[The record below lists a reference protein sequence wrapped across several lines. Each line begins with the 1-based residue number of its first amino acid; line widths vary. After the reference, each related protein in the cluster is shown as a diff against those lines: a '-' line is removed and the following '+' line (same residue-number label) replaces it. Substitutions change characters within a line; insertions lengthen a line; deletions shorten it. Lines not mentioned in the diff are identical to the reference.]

1 MSATDNKR
9 IAKNTLLLYCRMLI
23 SIPIGFYTS
32 RVILN
37 ALGVIDFGIYN
48 VVGGIV
54 GTLSVLN
61 GAMAGATQ
69 RWITIALGEGD
80 EANLKKVFSVGL
92 TAQLIIGLLIFFVI
106 ETIGLWYLYEHAVIP
121 EERMNAAFF
130 VFQVSAVTMFLTILN
145 VPFNG
150 AIIAHEEM
158 GAFAFFSI
166 VEVIM
171 KLVICLVL
179 SYTLADKLIL
189 YSVLLFASYL
199 LNFSAIQLYCKKHF
213 VEAKIRLGWDKK
225 MYKEM
230 WTLAFWTIS
239 GNMAYVGYTQGVTL
253 LVNMFFGPAMN
264 AAVGVA
270 SQAANIINH
279 FSMNFQIALKPQ
291 IMKNYAQQNYKDMHV
306 LIYRSAKYSYFLML
320 IFTVP
325 LFYEAPYLLK
335 LWLGNV
341 PVHSVEFMRIGLFI
355 TMIMAVK
362 NPLETAAMANGNLKK
377 YQLIVNGFLLLI
389 CPLLYLIYLMG
400 GIPESS
406 SIILFVMMFLA
417 TLVSAYLLK
426 NMVYLNFND
435 FLRKVIFPILIY
447 TPFAFVLPLLVY
459 MYMEESFFRL
469 CVLLIISLLSTI
481 IMIYYL
487 VLEKG
492 EQMYIIFFVK
502 TKIRLIRKK

>member
-270 SQAANIINH
+270 SQASNIINQ
-279 FSMNFQIALKPQ
+279 FSSNFQMALNPQ
-291 IMKNYAQQNYKDMHV
+291 ITKNYAQRNYKDMHA

-341 PVHSVEFMRIGLFI
+341 PTHSVGFMRIGLFI
-355 TMIMAVK
+355 AMIMAVR
-362 NPLETAAMANGNLKK
+362 NPLTIAAMANGNLKK
-377 YQLIVNGFLLLI
+377 YQLIVNGILLLI

-406 SIILFVMMFLA
+406 SIILLAMMFLA
-417 TLVSAYLLK
+417 TLASAYLLK
-426 NMVYLNFND
+426 DMICLNFKD
-435 FLRKVIFPILIY
+435 FLLKVMLPILIY
-447 TPFAFVLPLLVY
+447 TPFAFIFPLSIYVF
-459 MYMEESFFRL
+459 MAESFFRL
-469 CVLLIISLLSTI
+469 CMLTMVSVLSTGLI
-481 IMIYYL
+481 VYKL
-487 VLEKG
+487 VLDRK
-492 EQMYIIFFVK
+492 EQMYLLSFIK
-502 TKIRLIRKK
+502 TKLKIR

>member
-335 LWLGNV
+335 LWPQV
-341 PVHSVEFMRIGLFI
+341 SQV
-355 TMIMAVK
+355 
-362 NPLETAAMANGNLKK
+362 LK
-377 YQLIVNGFLLLI
+377 
-389 CPLLYLIYLMG
+389 
-400 GIPESS
+400 
-406 SIILFVMMFLA
+406 
-417 TLVSAYLLK
+417 
-426 NMVYLNFND
+426 
-435 FLRKVIFPILIY
+435 
-447 TPFAFVLPLLVY
+447 
-459 MYMEESFFRL
+459 
-469 CVLLIISLLSTI
+469 
-481 IMIYYL
+481 
-487 VLEKG
+487 
-492 EQMYIIFFVK
+492 
-502 TKIRLIRKK
+502 